1 MEEKQ
6 MGKKNYSD
14 DLKKQVILEV
24 LRNEKTLSEI
34 ASKYEVHATS
44 IREWKKQFLTNMHLA
59 VNPQKGLEK
68 YKDKLR
74 ESSKEKDELY
84 KQIGKL
90 TAQLDWAKKKSE
102 EFGLGF

>member
-1 MEEKQ
+1 MAR
-6 MGKKNYSD
+6 KNYSD
-14 DLKKQVILEV
+14 DLKRQVILEV
-24 LRNEKTLSEI
+24 LREEKTLSEI
-34 ASKYEVHATS
+34 ASKYEVHVTS
-44 IREWKKQFLTNMHLA
+44 IRDWKKQFLMNMHLA

-68 YKDKLR
+68 YKDKLQ